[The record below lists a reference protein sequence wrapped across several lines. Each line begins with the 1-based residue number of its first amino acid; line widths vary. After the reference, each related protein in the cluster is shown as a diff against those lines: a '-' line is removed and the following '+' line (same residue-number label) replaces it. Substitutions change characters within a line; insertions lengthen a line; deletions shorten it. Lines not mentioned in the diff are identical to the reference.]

1 MTTPPSQLRCATSP
15 YTGEAYF
22 LQAPLCKGG
31 WLRVCGDWGIVHL
44 WLKKQP
50 HRHGCAV
57 PPPPGLLR
65 SPHEGE
71 AFYKNVVLPP
81 PGLLRSPHTGEAYFL
96 QAPLCKGSSREA
108 GEGLFSF
115 TTPPSQLRCTTSPY
129 TGEAF
134 YKNVAP
140 PPPGL
145 LRSPHEGEAVF
156 QVELNKKGS
165 PMYRELS
172 TKIKG
177 SLV

>member
-1 MTTPPSQLRCATSP
+1 MCAPPLLWGQIHYTLRTHKSQ
-15 YTGEAYF
+15 YF
-22 LQAPLCKGG
+22 FYKKSEKRPPCVKGAPAKRVGDCLLQPL
-31 WLRVCGDWGIVHL
+31 
-44 WLKKQP
+44 
-50 HRHGCAV
+50 RHGCAV

-108 GEGLFSF
+108 GEGLFSV

-134 YKNVAP
+134 YKNV
-140 PPPGL
+140 
-145 LRSPHEGEAVF
+145 V
-156 QVELNKKGS
+156 
-165 PMYRELS
+165 
-172 TKIKG
+172 
-177 SLV
+177 